1 MSEPDSAALSGR
13 VLLVEDDAPTR
24 DWLASLLAL
33 EPGLQV
39 TGACDSVAQSL
50 AWLRRH
56 DADFA
61 LVDLGLPDGSGL
73 EVIRELATHHR
84 DCEVLVLS
92 IFGDEANVLA
102 AIAAGAGGYL
112 LKDGELGSFG
122 DHLSCLRTGGSPLSP
137 RIARTLIQ
145 LHRPAALA
153 AAGAAAAGTRAAR
166 IIGPVAAGQASGS
179 LPLLSDRELE
189 VLTGIA
195 KGFSYGE
202 VAASLGVSTNTV
214 RSHIRHLYE
223 KLSVNSRS
231 EAVYE
236 YNRLMR
242 ELGRSPLQ

>member
-1 MSEPDSAALSGR
+1 MCESVAEALAWLSGR
-13 VLLVEDDAPTR
+13 E
-24 DWLASLLAL
+24 
-33 EPGLQV
+33 
-39 TGACDSVAQSL
+39 
-50 AWLRRH
+50 
-56 DADFA
+56 ADFA

-73 EVIRELATHHR
+73 EVIRELVARHR
-84 DCEVLVLS
+84 GCEVLVLS

-145 LHRPAALA
+145 LHRAPPSAATAAVTAPA
-153 AAGAAAAGTRAAR
+153 
-166 IIGPVAAGQASGS
+166 P
-179 LPLLSDRELE
+179 PLLSDRELE

-202 VAASLGVSTNTV
+202 VATSLGVSTNTV
-214 RSHIRHLYE
+214 RTHIRHLYE

-236 YNRLMR
+236 YNRMMR
-242 ELGRSPLQ
+242 ELGLSQLE